1 MIIDASALLAILL
14 AEEDSADFVT
24 AIQSARARRMS
35 AANWLEAAIR
45 IDARRS
51 PIASDAF
58 DDFIAKSK
66 IVIAPVTEEHAR
78 LARRAYRAYG
88 KGSGHPARL
97 NFGDCFAYGL
107 AKATGEKLLFK
118 GDDFRHTDI
127 DAA

>member
-14 AEEDSADFVT
+14 NEEDAVDFIA
-24 AIQSARARRMS
+24 AIQSAHMRRMS

-51 PIASDAF
+51 PIASDAL
-58 DDFIAKSK
+58 DDFISTSG
-66 IVIAPVTEEHAR
+66 IGIAPVTEEHAR

-88 KGSGHPARL
+88 KGAGHPARL

-118 GDDFRHTDI
+118 GNDFHHTDI
-127 DAA
+127 EAA